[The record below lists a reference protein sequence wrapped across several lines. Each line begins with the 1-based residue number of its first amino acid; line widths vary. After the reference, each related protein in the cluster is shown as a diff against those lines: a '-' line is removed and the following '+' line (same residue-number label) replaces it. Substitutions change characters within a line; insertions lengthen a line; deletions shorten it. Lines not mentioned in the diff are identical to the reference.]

1 MLSSPD
7 KNPNSD
13 SNPNLEP
20 NKTPAVKKKRR
31 TSWSGPWLDSNEALK
46 HVVLKMRL
54 QSLSNSSSTTPPS
67 ESDPE
72 SDPFNSRPSR
82 HGNAAP
88 DYASLLSDKLLLKIL
103 SKISDKKQH
112 ISNSLVC
119 KRWCMLSGKLIDSIK
134 LLDWEFLESG
144 RLTFRFPYLV
154 DVNIVPSSIKSARNS
169 GILLSNKLY
178 SVYLDSGVGEND
190 GFLVKK
196 GDVLGSDVVDG
207 GVRILAEGCGN
218 LRKVVLMNVSEEGL
232 SVLADECELL
242 QEMELHCCRD
252 SSLKGIFK
260 CQNLQILK
268 LVAHLDGIYD
278 SVVSD
283 IGMTILA
290 QGCRRLLKLELVGC
304 EGSYDGIK
312 AIGQCCQML
321 EELVLC
327 DHRMDGGWLSALSY
341 CGNLKTLRIQC
352 CKSIDSNPGPDEHLG
367 YCPRLEEL
375 HVQQCQMRENQVVSA
390 LFLVCQ
396 TVREIV
402 FEDCWGLDNNIFD
415 AVSICRSVRYLSL
428 EGCSLLTT
436 EGLESVILSWKNL
449 DRLRVVACNN
459 IKDSAITPELATLFS
474 VLKELKWRPDSRSL
488 MVAGLAGTGV
498 GQKGGRSLRK

>member
-1 MLSSPD
+1 MPSPPDRSPD
-7 KNPNSD
+7 
-13 SNPNLEP
+13 SNLDRK
-20 NKTPAVKKKRR
+20 KTPAVKKNRR
-31 TSWSGPWLDSNEALK
+31 SSWSGPWLSSNEALK
-46 HVVLKMRL
+46 NVVLKMRL

-67 ESDPE
+67 ESEPE
-72 SDPFNSRPSR
+72 SDPFNSRPIS

-88 DYASLLSDKLLLKIL
+88 DYSSMLSDKLLLKIL

-119 KRWCMLSGKLIDSIK
+119 KRWCMLSGKLINSIK

-144 RLTFRFPYLV
+144 RLSFRFPNLV
-154 DVNIVPSSIKSARNS
+154 DVNIVPSCIKSERNS
-169 GILLSNKLY
+169 GILLSNRLC
-178 SVYLDSGVGEND
+178 SVYLDSEVGENE

-196 GDVLGSDVVDG
+196 GDVLGSDVVDR

-232 SVLADECELL
+232 SILADECELL
-242 QEMELHCCRD
+242 QEMELLCCGD

-260 CQNLQILK
+260 CQNLQMLK
-268 LVAHLDGIYD
+268 LVSHLDGIYD

-290 QGCRRLLKLELVGC
+290 QGCRRLLRLELVGC

-312 AIGQCCQML
+312 AIGHCCQML

-341 CGNLKTLRIQC
+341 CGNLKTLRIQS

-367 YCPRLEEL
+367 YCPTLEEL
-375 HVQQCQMRENQVVSA
+375 HVQQCQMREKLGVRA
-390 LFLVCQ
+390 LFLVCR
-396 TVREIV
+396 TVSNIV
-402 FEDCWGLDNNIFD
+402 FEDCWGLDNSIFN
-415 AVSICRSVRYLSL
+415 AASICRSVTYLSL
-428 EGCSLLTT
+428 EGCSLLTM
-436 EGLESVILSWKNL
+436 EGLESVIPFWKKL

-459 IKDSAITPELATLFS
+459 IKDSEITPELATLFS

-488 MVAGLAGTGV
+488 MEAGLAGTGV